1 MLSRITA
8 VLAALAFAV
17 SVAPI
22 SASPDDA
29 PVMVQSCSADGF
41 RMTMDVTFTNV
52 SQKVVTN
59 VRFGLTTRS
68 DVLAM
73 KDDAGSY
80 APGEKVSHR
89 LRVDQE
95 YLLMWAK
102 LSCDVAQVTFQDGT
116 TWENPSLPPDMV
128 RATRQ
133 TPGSN
138 VALSRCYTAPGIRIN
153 FTNTAQQD
161 ATQIILGV
169 VQMGKVVWTDTDSG
183 TFTPGKL
190 FERGWGSDVAPKSQV
205 LAGQAVM
212 TDLLQEYCVVLGV
225 TYADGTSWKKPSP
238 PPMSLDGITF
248 DPPMPGPND
257 PVTISGCDGSS
268 SNYYGNGS
276 WRVNYQNVSQKPI
289 VATDLALFMHGS
301 LMAIDRDLHNLAP
314 ADGTQVTFPM
324 WDPKFFHPSCVPVSV
339 EFADG
344 TTWVNH
350 AFGAANKKAAL

>member
-1 MLSRITA
+1 VLSRIS
-8 VLAALAFAV
+8 AALVAAVFA
-17 SVAPI
+17 SVAAP
-22 SASPDDA
+22 APAAPADA
-29 PVMVQSCSADGF
+29 PVVVQSCSADGY
-41 RMTMDVTFTNV
+41 RMTLDTTFTNV

-59 VRFGLTTRS
+59 VRLALTTRS

-73 KDDAGSY
+73 KDDSGNY

-89 LRVDQE
+89 LKVDQE

-116 TWENPSLPPDMV
+116 SWENTALPPDMV

-153 FTNTAQQD
+153 FTNLAQQD
-161 ATQIILGV
+161 ATQVVLGV
-169 VQMGKVVWTDTDSG
+169 VQMGKVVWTDSDNG
-183 TFTPGKL
+183 TFAPGKL
-190 FERGWGSDVAPKSQV
+190 IERGWDADVAPKSQV
-205 LAGQAVM
+205 LAGKAVL
-212 TDLLQEYCVVLGV
+212 TDLLQGYCVVLGV
-225 TYADGTSWKKPSP
+225 TYADGTSWENPSP
-238 PPMSLDGITF
+238 PPMSLGGITI
-248 DPPMPGPND
+248 DPPMPSPQD

-268 SNYYGNGS
+268 ANYYGSGS
-276 WRVNYQNVSQKPI
+276 WRVDYNNASQKAI

-314 ADGTQVTFPM
+314 GDGSRARFPM
-324 WDPKFFHPSCVPVSV
+324 WDPKFFQPTCVPVSV

-344 TTWVNH
+344 TTWLNP
-350 AFGAANKKAAL
+350 AFGLINKTNAP